1 MKIYNYILASALL
14 MSVAACSSD
23 DDMLS
28 PYEADPNA
36 VRIQPQVSG
45 IVVSRTAPQDA
56 NSTVFNSGD
65 EICVGKFVGS
75 SVVDFYPYTFN
86 GANWSPTKKMT
97 DFKPYL
103 RWENGETELTLK
115 AYYPKKVSKDQYVD
129 INEDLPA
136 TMNDFKL
143 PTIQNGVDKIAKA
156 DYMTFSGNVTK
167 GNNNSVS
174 FAMQRHTAR
183 VCVSINGFGDQYN
196 SSNTQC
202 DVKIYSPHE
211 IIKVTYS
218 DKITASG
225 LGNSPILVTP
235 YNGTGLKLT
244 DETNNGGTAI
254 ALVTPS
260 AQAMN
265 GKTFIEVTVRVK
277 VGEGE
282 TASENIKTL
291 YVKGIPAFQGGY
303 SYTYNLHVGKD
314 VVNVESV
321 TVKPWSEPIVV
332 NGGIAKENT
341 EDE

>member
-28 PYEADPNA
+28 PYDADPDA
-36 VRIQPQVSG
+36 VRIQPEISG
-45 IVVSRTAPQDA
+45 IVVSRTAPHDA
-56 NSTVFNSGD
+56 NSPVFNSGD
-65 EICVGKFVGS
+65 EIRVGEFVS
-75 SVVDFYPYTFN
+75 DVVDFYPYTFD
-86 GANWSPTKKMT
+86 GAEWSPTNKMT
-97 DFKPYL
+97 DLKPYL
-103 RWENGETELTLK
+103 RWENGETEMTLQ
-115 AYYPKKVSKDQYVD
+115 AYYPGESGVSM
-129 INEDLPA
+129 
-136 TMNDFKL
+136 TDFTL
-143 PTIQNGVDKIAKA
+143 PTDQSDEAKIGKA
-156 DYMTFSGNVTK
+156 DYMSFSGIVTK

-196 SSNTQC
+196 SSKTQC
-202 DVKIYSPHE
+202 DVKIYSPYE
-211 IIKVTYS
+211 NIEVTYS
-218 DKITASG
+218 DRITASG
-225 LGNSPILVTP
+225 QGNNPVLVTP

-244 DETNNGGTAI
+244 DETNNGGTAT

-265 GKTFIEVTVRVK
+265 DKTFIEVTVRVK

-282 TASENIKTL
+282 TASENVKTL

-314 VVNVESV
+314 VVNMGSV

-332 NGGIAKENT
+332 NGVIAEEIEN
-341 EDE
+341 E

>member
-28 PYEADPNA
+28 PYDGDPNA
-36 VRIQPQVSG
+36 VRIQPQISG
-45 IVVSRTAPQDA
+45 IVVSRTTPQDD

-65 EICVGKFVGS
+65 EIRVGKFVS
-75 SVVDFYPYTFN
+75 DDDVVDFYPYTFD

-97 DFKPYL
+97 DLKPYL
-103 RWENGETELTLK
+103 RWENGETEMTLQ
-115 AYYPKKVSKDQYVD
+115 AYYPIKVSKDQYVD
-129 INEDLPA
+129 INEDLTA

-156 DYMTFSGNVTK
+156 DYMSFSGNVRK
-167 GNNNSVS
+167 GDNNSVS

-196 SSNTQC
+196 SSKTQC
-202 DVKIYSPHE
+202 DVKIYSPYE
-211 IIKVTYS
+211 KIKVTYS

-225 LGNSPILVTP
+225 QGNSPILVTP

-265 GKTFIEVTVRVK
+265 DKTFIEVTVK
-277 VGEGE
+277 VDNEIIE
-282 TASENIKTL
+282 TL
-291 YVKGIPAFQGGY
+291 YVKGIPAFQGGF

-314 VVNVESV
+314 VVNVGSV
-321 TVKPWSEPIVV
+321 AVKPWSEPITVV
-332 NGGIAKENT
+332 NGGIAEENT
-341 EDE
+341 ENE